1 MESIAAEEKLIGE
14 STSKFLNIWD
24 SAATES
30 HCVTGTLCFYSILAN
45 PRFSFLF
52 FLSSIAGVVLHP
64 WGLVVPLPHLF
75 GCRPGWSR

>member
-30 HCVTGTLCFYSILAN
+30 HCVTGTLCFIVFWLILD
-45 PRFSFLF
+45 FLF
-52 FLSSIAGVVLHP
+52 FFSELNCWSCLASLGIGCPFDKVVA
-64 WGLVVPLPHLF
+64 F
-75 GCRPGWSR
+75 TES